1 MRPENK
7 PHVFY
12 EQIDKPKVPLVW
24 TLTTQKVAKTDKK
37 PYRSKLAKSIYCVRA
52 RNESRCIIIKHMF
65 WTPRVSLYDVFII
78 PDKKCP

>member
-24 TLTTQKVAKTDKK
+24 TLTTRKVSKTDKN
-37 PYRSKLAKSIYCVRA
+37 PIEGNWMSIYCVRA
-52 RNESRCIIIKHMF
+52 RNESRFICIKHMF

-78 PDKKCP
+78 PDKNCP